1 MNQEKFF
8 ILIGLVCLTV
18 VASVLAMCL
27 ATFNLDRNEKMA
39 EAIKSGAHPMD
50 VYCAFDGSSESKVC
64 LVRAAVKGDV
74 K

>member
-8 ILIGLVCLTV
+8 ILIGLVCLTA
-18 VASVLAMCL
+18 VALVLAMCL
-27 ATFNLDRNEKMA
+27 VTFNLDRNEKMA
-39 EAIKSGAHPMD
+39 EAIKAGAHPMD

-64 LVRAAVKGDV
+64 LVRAAAKGDA